1 VLTVAVVYRIGADW
15 LGSPAARGGAL
26 ILAVLPTAVYYG
38 QEIRHYAWLTLSVA
52 VMTLLFLRYLRH
64 PRRMIAIA
72 YAVSIAFMLYSLYL
86 GVLILAVQVVVGVL
100 LWRGDRRAKLGLIG
114 AWGASVMMYIPWLI
128 VLAGQLNILSS
139 GIDGYPTTLNGTLAA
154 LADVL
159 SPQTALIGSVVT
171 IGVWQMLRGLRRAWW
186 RLAFVTLLLSSV
198 GILGAML
205 LINSR
210 FGVLSARTLVFLTPL
225 FAVVGGYGLSWI
237 APRTRHVLA
246 TALVIALI
254 VQPGTVQP
262 RLDYQVTAQALA
274 EGYTPGDLI
283 VLETGWDDNAFR
295 YELLLA
301 LGESAAPD
309 IVRTL
314 PWVNNRDM
322 SQPVVPQIESLL
334 QAKRRVWVVNWL
346 QPAQV
351 LPFLDHGGDHLA
363 RVLTLQTA
371 TGAQYKALYADPNV
385 QIVLYERPPVLPVSS
400 PRVYGALFALD
411 SSLIA
416 SDVRPGDRL
425 HIDLWWSALK
435 VPTRDYS
442 VGVFL
447 MNANG
452 VVVAQQD
459 GPPSSV
465 SEGTVPTSA

>member
-283 VLETGWDDNAFR
+283 VLET
-295 YELLLA
+295 
-301 LGESAAPD
+301 
-309 IVRTL
+309 
-314 PWVNNRDM
+314 
-322 SQPVVPQIESLL
+322 VPQIESLL